1 LKLFV
6 LGFSLLMLSAIPS
19 QAAFISFDDSNPFT
33 ITVTAGDFENG
44 FFVNGNLLTTGI
56 GDSASITLPDGGNSF
71 SGSWIDLGFSDGS
84 QHQILFAL
92 PSDPTAVTS
101 GATYSA
107 TTDGNNGT
115 ITGTFGGF
123 VGTPYFG
130 SAGTFP
136 QDGSTQFDSE
146 PFLTISFTSE
156 TPTPEPSTML
166 LMGSLLPALFFV
178 VRRRRA

>member
-56 GDSASITLPDGGNSF
+56 GDSASITLPDGGNNF